1 MLTFEDIK
9 NTIEKYDLT
18 QSEFTRDEKLE
29 LNKAASQLGFAI
41 PNANCKCQD
50 KYKDLV
56 IKLKLWLKNHAD
68 GFCHY
73 TMRPG
78 VVRLGSHGQNVY
90 ALNLTDEEA
99 EWLIE
104 NDEIARKY
112 ITKILETNTTTKRK
126 KKKKKGEIVDE
137 Q

>member
-1 MLTFEDIK
+1 MLTFEQVK
-9 NTIEKYDLT
+9 ETIEKFDLS
-18 QSEFTRDEKLE
+18 QSSFTRDEKLD
-29 LNKAASQLGFAI
+29 LNKVASQLGFGL
-41 PNANCKCQD
+41 PDPNCKCHD
-50 KYKDLV
+50 KYKDLI

-73 TMRPG
+73 TMRNG
-78 VVRLGSHGQNVY
+78 IVRKGSHGQNVY